1 MNRSLFKVAPMALVL
16 LVAAG
21 CASTSSTDETK
32 AAIAAAQQSA
42 DEAKAEAAEA
52 KRMASEALQTANDAK
67 RESEAANARI
77 DAAFKKSMQK

>member
-1 MNRSLFKVAPMALVL
+1 MNRRLMKLAPIAIVF

-21 CASTSSTDETK
+21 CASTSSDESK